1 MFTSL
6 ALIAQSIY
14 HESIEPFA
22 YSHRGDLYLR
32 LRIGTRLVDRV
43 EVLHFDKFLEDE
55 TQVIT
60 PASLYAKDG
69 TTHDI
74 YQAHLVRD
82 TKRFKYYFAMH
93 VGRDTY
99 WYSRAGV
106 SDTMPKDQSEAFEV
120 PYLGERDTYEP
131 PEWTVGTSYYQIF
144 PERFKKGKSSKTDR
158 RKLAKWDSTP
168 TTTSFYGGN
177 LQGVIE
183 ELDYLQGLGVE
194 VLYFTPIFKAPS
206 NHKYD
211 TIDYFSIDPHFGT
224 EEDFQTLVKE
234 CHQRGMR
241 IVLDAVFNHM
251 GAEHP
256 IFKDL
261 LKKGEQSEY
270 ADWIYAKSWPLS
282 LQARNYET
290 FSYVPQM
297 PKWRTANPQVED
309 YLCKVGEHWIE
320 RANIDGWRLDVS
332 DEVEHTFWKH
342 FRTRIKTRKSD
353 ALICGEIWQV
363 ATPWLRG
370 DEFDSVMNYPFTK
383 AVTEW
388 LAKQTID
395 AEEFAAMMEQI
406 RIRYPEPVLP
416 VLWNLL
422 DSHDTPRLLTEC
434 GENKT
439 QMKLASFMQF
449 TSVGS
454 PVLYYGDEVGMSGGQ
469 DPLCRGGMVWEEKK
483 QDQELLAH
491 YQSLFALRKQYAALQ
506 KGNFRPAFTGVFK
519 QFYAFTRTLYDTA
532 TNERQ
537 QTIVCFLN
545 NGTERLVLQWVD
557 QQIPD
562 GVYECV
568 YGEQKGERV
577 HPDQPLT
584 LPAKSASM
592 WLMVG
597 D

>member
-1 MFTSL
+1 MFTQQHM
-6 ALIAQSIY
+6 IAQSIY

-22 YSHRGDLYLR
+22 YSHRDDLYLR
-32 LRIGTRLVDRV
+32 LRIGARLADRV
-43 EVLHFDKFLEDE
+43 EVVHFDKFLETE
-55 TQVIT
+55 TKVVT
-60 PASLYAKDG
+60 PAIHYAKDG

-74 YQAHLVRD
+74 YQARLIRD
-82 TKRFKYYFAMH
+82 TKRFKYYFVVH
-93 VGRDTY
+93 VGRETY
-99 WYSRAGV
+99 FYSRAGV
-106 SDTMPKDQSEAFEV
+106 TSIMPKDQSEAFEV
-120 PYLGERDTYEP
+120 PYLGERDTYQP

-144 PERFKKGKSSKTDR
+144 PERFYKGNTSKPDR

-168 TTTSFYGGN
+168 TTTSFFGGN

-183 ELDYLQGLGVE
+183 KLDYLESLGVE
-194 VLYFTPIFKAPS
+194 TLYLTPIFKAPS

-211 TIDYFSIDPHFGT
+211 TVDYFSIDPHFGT

-234 CHQRGMR
+234 CHRRGLR

-261 LKKGEQSEY
+261 LKNGEHSEY

-282 LQARNYET
+282 VKARNYET
-290 FSYVPQM
+290 FAYVPQM
-297 PKWRTANPQVED
+297 PKWRTANSNVEN
-309 YLCKVGEHWIE
+309 YLCNAGEHWIKQ
-320 RANIDGWRLDVS
+320 ADIDGWRLDVS

-342 FRTRIKTRKSD
+342 FRSRIKSLKSD

-388 LAKQTID
+388 LAKQIID
-395 AEEFAAMMEQI
+395 AEEFAAQIEQI
-406 RIRYPEPVLP
+406 RLRYPEPVLP

-434 GENKT
+434 GEDKV
-439 QMKLASFMQF
+439 QAKLASFIQF
-449 TSVGS
+449 TAIGS

-469 DPLCRGGMVWEEKK
+469 DPLCRGGMVWDEKK

-491 YQSLFALRKQYAALQ
+491 YRSLFRLRKKYIALR
-506 KGNFRPAFTGVFK
+506 KGNFRPAFSSVSK
-519 QFYAFTRTLYDTA
+519 QLFAFVRIYYDTP
-532 TNERQ
+532 TKERQ
-537 QTIVCFLN
+537 QTIVCMIN
-545 NGTERLVLQWVD
+545 NDTDRLTLQFVD
-557 QQIPD
+557 QQVPD
-562 GVYECV
+562 GVYECIHGV
-568 YGEQKGERV
+568 QKGEQIRM
-577 HPDQPLT
+577 DQPLT